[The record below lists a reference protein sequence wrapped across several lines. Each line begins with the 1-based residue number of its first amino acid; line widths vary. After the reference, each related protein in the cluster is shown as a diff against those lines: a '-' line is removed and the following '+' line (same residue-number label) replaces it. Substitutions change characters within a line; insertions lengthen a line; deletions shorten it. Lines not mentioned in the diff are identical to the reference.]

1 METASNSLNIEL
13 SKVRAALP
21 ILEETAYFNTG
32 TIGIMARPVLDAYLE
47 STERFQSR
55 GWIMW
60 YDMIEAS
67 EHGRARLATQIGANP
82 AELTLTRNATDGA
95 NLVAAGIEWRE
106 GDEVIISDQEH
117 PAMRFPWSY
126 QAQLGRIKLRTFK
139 VEFDPD
145 ETLENLRSQISERT
159 RVVAVNHVTSPY
171 GIRLPVKE
179 MCALARDAGALSLL
193 DGAQSFGKIGIA
205 VDEIG
210 CDFFTG
216 NCHKW
221 LGGPNGT
228 GFLYSRGPVVE
239 QLSPCHVG
247 AGSGQI
253 LDGETLDLYADG
265 RRFEYATKSDASYA
279 TVAPA
284 LDWFDQL
291 GWDAIENRTKM
302 LVGYL
307 KDRLSET
314 KGARLL
320 SPVEWEC
327 SSGLTTFSLGDFDHS
342 EFLAELKSDWK
353 VWPRTLEG
361 EREIRVSI
369 AYFNTTEEIDR
380 LIAGAERQAAL
391 R

>member
-1 METASNSLNIEL
+1 MEMASTNLNIEL

-32 TIGIMARPVLDAYLE
+32 TIGVMARPVLGAYLDNI
-47 STERFQSR
+47 ERFQSR

-60 YDMIEAS
+60 HDMIEAS
-67 EHGRARLATQIGANP
+67 ERGRARLAAQIGAKP
-82 AELTLTRNATDGA
+82 AEITLTRNATDGA
-95 NLVAAGIEWRE
+95 NLVAAGIEWRD
-106 GDEVIISDQEH
+106 GDEVVISDQEH

-126 QAQLGRIKLRTFK
+126 QAQLGRIKLRTFR
-139 VEFDPD
+139 VEFDPS
-145 ETLENLRSQISERT
+145 ETLANLRGQISERT
-159 RVVAVNHVTSPY
+159 RVVAANHVTSPF

-179 MCALARDAGALSLL
+179 ICELARDAGALSLL
-193 DGAQSFGKIGIA
+193 DGAQSFGKIKIA
-205 VDEIG
+205 VDDIG

-228 GFLYSRGPVVE
+228 GFLYSRGPAVE
-239 QLSPCHVG
+239 QLRPCHVG

-291 GWDAIENRTKM
+291 GWDEIETRTKS

-307 KDRLSET
+307 KDRLAET
-314 KGARLL
+314 KGVRLL
-320 SPVEWEC
+320 SPVEWER
-327 SSGLTTFSLGDFDHS
+327 SSGLTTFTAGDFDHS
-342 EFLAELKSDWK
+342 RLLAELKQDWK

-361 EREIRVSI
+361 DRAIRVSI

-380 LIAGAERQAAL
+380 LIAGVEKHSAL
-391 R
+391 P

>member
-1 METASNSLNIEL
+1 METPSADLKIEL

-47 STERFQSR
+47 NIEKFQSR
-55 GWIMW
+55 GWITW

-67 EHGRARLATQIGANP
+67 ERSRGRLARQIGAEP
-82 AELTLTRNATDGA
+82 SEITLTRNATDGA
-95 NLVAAGIEWRE
+95 NLVAAGIDWRD
-106 GDEVIISDQEH
+106 GDEVVISDQEH

-126 QAQLGRIKLRTFK
+126 QAQLGRIKLRTFRI
-139 VEFDPD
+139 EFDPG
-145 ETLENLRSQISERT
+145 ETLENLRGQISERT

-179 MCALARDAGALSLL
+179 MCELARDAGALSLL
-193 DGAQSFGKIGIA
+193 DGAQSFGKIKIA

-239 QLSPCHVG
+239 ELNPCHVG
-247 AGSGQI
+247 AGSGQM
-253 LDGETLDLYADG
+253 LDGETLDLYPDG

-279 TVAPA
+279 TVGPA

-291 GWDAIENRTKM
+291 GWDEIESRTKM

-307 KDRLSET
+307 KDRLTGTS
-314 KGARLL
+314 GVRLL
-320 SPVEWEC
+320 SPAEWER
-327 SSGLTTFSLGDFDHS
+327 SSGLTSFTLGDFDHS
-342 EFLAELKSDWK
+342 GLLAELKQDWR

-361 EREIRVSI
+361 DREIRVSV

-380 LIAGAERQAAL
+380 LIAGIENHAVPL
-391 R
+391 